1 MLSRFTHQT
10 QISHP
15 LCDTGETPAFEH
27 SLEKRFTWGNIVR
40 SLPRGVA
47 MVEMVVFLTIGRH
60 HRRRRHQDLLINAKN
75 GRITEVKIFSDSLYP
90 QMIDDLTLAL
100 HGA

>member
-1 MLSRFTHQT
+1 
-10 QISHP
+10 
-15 LCDTGETPAFEH
+15 
-27 SLEKRFTWGNIVR
+27 
-40 SLPRGVA
+40 